1 MLLIGVPAGALEV
14 AALEDG
20 SVNMAEV
27 LRSNEGLR
35 KELARSQKKISEMR
49 DLLEDQAAKIKE
61 LQSGPDM
68 EEVSDPDSGW
78 IASWFAY
85 FFLPKDV
92 AEDAQ
97 STTAVDPGCKSV
109 ACCLTLISD
118 WVVGICK
125 FLASGIWSFFWDP
138 VTWWHGTRGSILDV
152 IQKQMQVLSRALGLV
167 LLVFYL
173 NVIAWIIRRIRRI
186 GAWIRRLGIWVWNL
200 PLVSL
205 MVDVITWGIVRLGTG
220 IPRQEKNQMEQL
232 LRKVDDLAK
241 VVQRMQSAPVSPAV
255 TPPQRPVP
263 AVPAAA
269 DGRLSRPCPNC
280 GKKGHLLTRCPSP
293 KQCLRCR
300 STRHLARDC
309 PNVRSVVI
317 EAPRP
322 GYRRVTPQVEEI
334 SASPGEGDLVRQ
346 VEDLRR
352 EVETT
357 VNVAEGS
364 RASVLN
370 VLAGLGSAK
379 GKILVDTGS
388 SVNVM
393 PRSFAE
399 EQGLELSTD
408 TEESGM
414 KLRAFNGTV
423 SDVMGTVVLPVTVGR
438 WKATIPFVVTDSC
451 SAVILGMPGLT
462 DLNVKVDPA
471 RRCLEDRAGHLVFCQ
486 TVDVSAPAYSLELQ
500 KN

>member
-1 MLLIGVPAGALEV
+1 VALEV
-14 AALEDG
+14 SALGDG
-20 SVNMAEV
+20 SGNLAEV

-35 KELARSQKKISEMR
+35 RELERSQKTVTELR
-49 DLLEDQAAKIKE
+49 GLLDAQAAKIKE
-61 LQSGPDM
+61 LQSNQKKEGASTTDS
-68 EEVSDPDSGW
+68 ESGVSWYS
-78 IASWFAY
+78 Y
-85 FFLPKDV
+85 FFLPKGG
-92 AEDAQ
+92 AENQ
-97 STTAVDPGCKSV
+97 QTAVEPGCQSV
-109 ACCLTLISD
+109 ACCLTLISK
-118 WVVGICK
+118 WAVGIGK

-138 VTWWHGTRGSILDV
+138 VTWWHGARGAIMEA
-152 IQKQMQVLSRALGLV
+152 IQRQMLMLSRALGLV
-167 LLVFYL
+167 LFVFYL

-186 GAWIRRLGIWVWNL
+186 GAWIRRLGIWIWSL

-205 MVDVITWGIVRLGTG
+205 GVEVITWGLGRFGTRV
-220 IPRQEKNQMEQL
+220 PKPKQDQMEQL
-232 LRKVDDLAK
+232 LRKLDDLAK
-241 VVQRMQSAPVSPAV
+241 VVQRMQSAPPSPAM
-255 TPPQRPVP
+255 TPPQRNMPS
-263 AVPAAA
+263 APAAV

-280 GKKGHLLTRCPSP
+280 GKKGHLLMRCPSP

-322 GYRRVTPQVEEI
+322 GCRRGTPPVEEI
-334 SASPGEGDLVRQ
+334 LDSPGEGDLVRR

-408 TEESGM
+408 AEESGM
-414 KLRAFNGTV
+414 KLKAFNGTV
-423 SDVMGTVVLPVTVGR
+423 SDVMGTVVIPVTVGR
-438 WKATIPFVVTDSC
+438 WKATIPFVVTEAC
-451 SAVILGMPGLT
+451 STVILGMPGLR
-462 DLNVKVDPA
+462 DLNIKVDPA
-471 RRCLEDRAGHLVFCQ
+471 KRCLEDRSGHLVFCQ
-486 TVDVSAPAYSLELQ
+486 AADMSAPAYTLEVS